1 MTLTQHGTSDSLS
14 IPIVLIAIIAFIFP
28 FVNII
33 FIFYPINFLGKNIWL
48 VVPVLIILIF
58 YLSTLIEVKESL
70 TIKKNDI
77 IFLSIAVLG
86 GLIFYFRELAYM
98 ESRSFLDFRYVFSSA
113 IFLLVSRRFV
123 NGEKNIHFLSSI
135 LIAICLVQAVLGIL
149 HNHFFPEI
157 NISFDPD
164 NPKDVELIFD
174 AERTRESGTLGA
186 SIYANVIVCGM
197 FLLAAKNSKEF
208 SFHASVFSIAS
219 IVMMFYAVTL
229 SGSRYPI
236 MVAGLVT
243 LIFFSRSLS
252 NWKHWAAVGL
262 FALVAFIFFTST
274 SGFEFNSIYRFDQDS
289 GGRGDKWLLPFELIT
304 ASTLHLLIGASSE
317 LAANTFSSSGTDISD
332 NSYWLLALQFGPF
345 FALVW
350 FGFVIN
356 LLKENM
362 VNYVSFLFIVYF
374 VIGLGITNC
383 ILWEPWVFLA
393 ILTAAVLRKR
403 NETGR
408 KVYDDSA
415 RIRNQAWMKKEY
427 RNEFA

>member
-1 MTLTQHGTSDSLS
+1 MILTQHRTSGSLS
-14 IPIVLIAIIAFIFP
+14 IPIVLIAIIALIFP
-28 FVNII
+28 LVNII
-33 FIFYPINFLGKNIWL
+33 YIFYPINFLGKNLWL
-48 VVPVLIILIF
+48 VAPVLIILAF
-58 YLSTLIEVKESL
+58 YLSTLFEVKESL
-70 TIKKNDI
+70 TVKKTDI

-98 ESRSFLDFRYVFSSA
+98 ESRSFLDFRYIFSSA

-123 NGEKNIHFLSSI
+123 NGEKNIHFLHST
-135 LIAICLVQAVLGIL
+135 LIAICLIQAVLGIL

-164 NPKDVELIFD
+164 NPKGVELIFD

-197 FLLAAKNSKEF
+197 FLLAAKNSKES
-208 SFHASVFSIAS
+208 SFHASVFSIVS

-236 MVAGLVT
+236 AVAGLAT

-262 FALVAFIFFTST
+262 LALVAFIFFTST
-274 SGFEFNSIYRFDQDS
+274 SGFELNSIYRFDQDS

-304 ASTLHLLIGASSE
+304 ASTLPLLVGVSSD
-317 LAANTFSSSGTDISD
+317 LAANTFSSSGADISD

-362 VNYVSFLFIVYF
+362 ANYVSVLFIVYF

-403 NETGR
+403 NETGSE
-408 KVYDDSA
+408 VYDNNA
-415 RIRNQAWMKKEY
+415 RKRNEAMMKKEY